1 MFRQWN
7 TSINREQTLLVA
19 RRIIW
24 IIGLSQRPRFAHNGL
39 VGGSPTLL
47 LCTAARNVDR
57 SSERSVDTGA
67 DPGGDLVAI

>member
-39 VGGSPTLL
+39 VGGSSPPGPTTQS
-47 LCTAARNVDR
+47 CA
-57 SSERSVDTGA
+57 TG
-67 DPGGDLVAI
+67 DFLKVY